1 MFTSI
6 MKEFKSSKD
15 KYFYILTKKTKRVY
29 HFYHY
34 TDKNKDKDSD
44 KQNYTDTILT
54 ICNLG

>member
-44 KQNYTDTILT
+44 K
-54 ICNLG
+54 